1 MKKASIILILAMV
14 AMTACSAENAGGD
27 KSPGTD
33 NASRTK
39 QEALAD
45 ADGKEEPEF
54 TESPIQLTLDEHTV
68 LIGDSLFHCVD
79 ESGVL
84 PEVHYIAKVGVNL
97 DTIQADGVYATDAG
111 KVSGTQAVNNYNP
124 DVVFCM
130 CGVNGIMWMDIEDML
145 QKYKTFLESIAEPG
159 RTLAVVSVAPVTKRY
174 NDSEKGG
181 GRIQKLIDLYNDRL
195 SDFMKNGNV
204 CYIDITDSMKDEQG
218 FLREEYATEDGLHWN
233 NKGCQA
239 FANALEKS
247 VKEYETP
254 Q

>member
-1 MKKASIILILAMV
+1 MKKASIVLILAVM
-14 AMTACSAENAGGD
+14 AMTACSSQNAGKD
-27 KSPGTD
+27 KKPETD
-33 NASRTK
+33 DASKVK
-39 QEALAD
+39 QEALAG
-45 ADGKEEPEF
+45 ADEKEEPEF
-54 TESPIQLTLDEHTV
+54 TESPVRLALNEHTV
-68 LIGDSLFHCVD
+68 LIGDSLFNCVD
-79 ESGVL
+79 ESGFL

-97 DTIQADGVYATDAG
+97 DMIQTDGVYTTDVG
-111 KVSGTQAVNNYNP
+111 KVSGIQAVNDYNP
-124 DVVFCM
+124 DVVFAM

-145 QKYKTFLESIAEPG
+145 QKYKTFLESIAGPG

-195 SDFMKNGNV
+195 SEFMKNGNV

-239 FANALEKS
+239 FVNALEKS
-247 VKEYETP
+247 VKEY
-254 Q
+254 

>member
-1 MKKASIILILAMV
+1 MKKASIFLILAMM
-14 AMTACSAENAGGD
+14 AMTACSLENAGKD
-27 KSPGTD
+27 KNPDTD
-33 NASRTK
+33 DSVK
-39 QEALAD
+39 VGQEASVD
-45 ADGKEEPEF
+45 ETDVV
-54 TESPIQLTLDEHTV
+54 ESPIRLALDEHTV

-97 DTIQADGVYATDAG
+97 DTIQAEGVYSTDAG
-111 KVSGTQAVNNYNP
+111 KVSGIQAVNDYNP
-124 DVVFCM
+124 DVVFAM

-145 QKYKTFLESIAEPG
+145 QKYKTFLEAIAGPG

-195 SDFMKNGNV
+195 SEFMKNGNV
-204 CYIDITDSMKDEQG
+204 CYIDITDAMKDEQG

-239 FANALEKS
+239 FVNALEKS
-247 VKEYETP
+247 VKEY
-254 Q
+254 